1 MTITDISTVTLP
13 DATLTPAERAWDAI
27 GYMEAHPDE
36 VNMECW
42 GEVQEDGRT
51 IGCFA
56 HHVVKRAGLEFID
69 IDDGRMFTRGEDG
82 TPVHV
87 SVTAALLLGLKP
99 DTLGNCPCGCD
110 AHGLFTARGDIA
122 QRAQLVEAAFGPRP
136 VAA

>member
-1 MTITDISTVTLP
+1 MTITDISVTLP

-27 GYMEAHPDE
+27 DYMEKHPEE
-36 VNMECW
+36 VNFESW
-42 GEVQEDGRT
+42 GEVQEDGRV

-56 HHVVKRAGLEFID
+56 HHLVARAGLEFID
-69 IDDGRMFTRGEDG
+69 IDDGRMFTRNAAGAPE
-82 TPVHV
+82 HV

-122 QRAQLVEAAFGPRP
+122 QRAAKVEAAFGPRP
-136 VAA
+136 VSA